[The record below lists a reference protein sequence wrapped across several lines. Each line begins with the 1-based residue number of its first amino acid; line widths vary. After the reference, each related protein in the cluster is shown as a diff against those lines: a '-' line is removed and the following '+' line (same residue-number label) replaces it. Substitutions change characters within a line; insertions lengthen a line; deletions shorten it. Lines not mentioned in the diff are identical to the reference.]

1 MNKKERSR
9 YARQIRL
16 GQIGEVGQQK
26 LLDSTILIIGMGG
39 LGSPAAMYLAAAGV
53 GRIIISDFD
62 QVEDSNLQRQIVH
75 RTKDIGELKAFS
87 AKRTIAEIN
96 PDCEVEA
103 IDWQLE
109 ESELEE
115 YAKKAD
121 LVLDCTDNFPTRF
134 SINRVCV
141 KTGTPLVSG
150 AAIRMEGQI
159 ATYIPNSGGPCYQCL
174 YKEEFE
180 STETCA
186 MEGVL
191 SPVVGVIG
199 TLQALQAIL
208 VLIGEEDSVNGKLL
222 LFDGFAMEWRSVKI
236 PKNPKCTV
244 CASALLSDLK
254 IKDKNV

>member
-1 MNKKERSR
+1 MNKKEQSR

-16 GQIGEVGQQK
+16 SQIGEEGQQK
-26 LLDSTILIIGMGG
+26 LLDATVLIIGMGG
-39 LGSPAAMYLAAAGV
+39 LGSPAAMYLAAAGI
-53 GRIIISDFD
+53 GHIIISDFD
-62 QVEDSNLQRQIVH
+62 QVEDSNLQRQIIH

-87 AKRTIAEIN
+87 ARRTIAEIN

-103 IDWQLE
+103 IDWQLD
-109 ESELEE
+109 ESELEA
-115 YAKKAD
+115 YANKAD

-159 ATYIPNSGGPCYQCL
+159 ASYIPNSDGPCYQCL
-174 YKEEFE
+174 YKQEFE

-208 VLIGEEDSVNGKLL
+208 ILTAEEESVNGKLL

-236 PKNPKCTV
+236 PKNPKCAV
-244 CASALLSDLK
+244 CGAGE
-254 IKDKNV
+254 KNV